1 MICTIKPLKIS
12 IKKSTEP
19 LIEFISDT
27 TYKNKSS
34 SYIKEVYFT
43 RYIGVDDSI
52 DKYIEKI
59 KNIDTYFFNNPTIPY
74 IRLNNLKINFD
85 KEQTDKMLKI
95 FNIYN
100 I

>member
-27 TYKNKSS
+27 TYKNKRS

-52 DKYIEKI
+52 DK
-59 KNIDTYFFNNPTIPY
+59 
-74 IRLNNLKINFD
+74 
-85 KEQTDKMLKI
+85 
-95 FNIYN
+95 
-100 I
+100 

>member
-12 IKKSTEP
+12 IKKSTKP

-27 TYKNKSS
+27 TYKNKGS

-59 KNIDTYFFNNPTIPY
+59 KNIDTYFLIILQFPI
-74 IRLNNLKINFD
+74 LD
-85 KEQTDKMLKI
+85 
-95 FNIYN
+95 
-100 I
+100 

>member
-12 IKKSTEP
+12 IKKSNEP
-19 LIEFISDT
+19 LIEFMSNT
-27 TYKNKSS
+27 TYQNKSS

-59 KNIDTYFFNNPTIPY
+59 KNIDTYFFNNPIIPY
-74 IRLNNLKINFD
+74 IRLSSLNINFD
-85 KEQTDKMLKI
+85 KE
-95 FNIYN
+95 
-100 I
+100 

>member
-12 IKKSTEP
+12 IKKSNEP

-59 KNIDTYFFNNPTIPY
+59 KNID
-74 IRLNNLKINFD
+74 
-85 KEQTDKMLKI
+85 
-95 FNIYN
+95 
-100 I
+100 

>member
-1 MICTIKPLKIS
+1 MICTIKPLRIS
-12 IKKSTEP
+12 IKKSNEP

-59 KNIDTYFFNNPTIPY
+59 KNIDTYFFNNTTIPY
-74 IRLNNLKINFD
+74 IRLS
-85 KEQTDKMLKI
+85 
-95 FNIYN
+95 
-100 I
+100 